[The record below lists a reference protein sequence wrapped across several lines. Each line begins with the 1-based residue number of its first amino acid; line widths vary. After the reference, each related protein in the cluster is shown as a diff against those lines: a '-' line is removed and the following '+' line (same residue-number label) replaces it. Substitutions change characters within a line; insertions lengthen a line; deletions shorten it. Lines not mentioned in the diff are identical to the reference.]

1 MERKTPKARNVKVS
15 DLKVNEEFAPKP
27 DPVFN
32 HLLFEAVKGRTPVHF
47 AVIAFKCLKRFD
59 ATHRPE
65 LTVSGKHF
73 IAQIVEAWP
82 EGQPWPMWVYPSGDK
97 FIASDDYFTFAA
109 CEQERQ
115 DFVPCYVLGTP
126 DQERVEQ
133 VSENPQGR
141 GRRTLTGHRHEEGV
155 QRALGSG

>member
-1 MERKTPKARNVKVS
+1 MRRKITKKQTVDLR
-15 DLKVNEEFAPKP
+15 DLKVNEEFAPKA
-27 DPVFN
+27 DRVFN

-47 AVIAFKCLKRFD
+47 AVIAFEHLKRFD

-73 IAQIVEAWP
+73 VAQIVEAWP

-109 CEQERQ
+109 CEQERL
-115 DFVPCYVLGTP
+115 DYVPCYVLGTP
-126 DQERVEQ
+126 DGEGVAHLQGPLTVEQ
-133 VSENPQGR
+133 IKKS
-141 GRRTLTGHRHEEGV
+141 
-155 QRALGSG
+155 LGFA